1 MNYYV
6 NTKEPRRGD
15 IFYITHAKNF
25 NNGITL
31 DTTGRPGV
39 IVSSDDLNKNSDYIE
54 VVYLTTQ
61 EKKPMRTHTSV
72 HCKSDSTALCETI
85 HTVDKGR
92 LGNYVRTVSDEE
104 MNGIEHGLKWSLG
117 LYEEPVCTERAAENK
132 SVTQGFNSDLGSL
145 TLKGRQKIV
154 ELSAERNMYKTLYE
168 DLLAK
173 VIK

>member
-1 MNYYV
+1 MNYY
-6 NTKEPRRGD
+6 KEPRRGD

-25 NNGITL
+25 NNGVTL

-61 EKKPMRTHTSV
+61 EKKPMPTHASV

-85 HTVDKGR
+85 HTVEKGR

-104 MNGIEHGLKWSLG
+104 MDGIEHGLNWSLG
-117 LYEEPVCTERAAENK
+117 LYKKPELK
-132 SVTQGFNSDLGSL
+132 SVNDDFEPGPIKLAKMDTDFEQV
-145 TLKGRQKIV
+145 QKSIQ
-154 ELSAERNMYKTLYE
+154 LSAERDMYKKLYE

-173 VIK
+173 VVQ